1 MAPFQIS
8 FPGYLLQKSVGRVSA
23 AIVLCPGEV
32 QVLMFGGILD
42 DGNPMFLLKRPFL
55 ADTTVFTFG
64 VTSVADPSVSAQ
76 RGMQS

>member
-1 MAPFQIS
+1 M
-8 FPGYLLQKSVGRVSA
+8 
-23 AIVLCPGEV
+23 
-32 QVLMFGGILD
+32 LMFGGILD

-76 RGMQS
+76 RGIYINFAILECKIEW